1 MSEKETKRSKRKK
14 EQKHDIEPILID
26 DDERI
31 LHLNPYCNGSH
42 LSFNYKGE
50 TL

>member
-14 EQKHDIEPILID
+14 EQKHYIEPIVID

-31 LHLNPYCNGSH
+31 LHLNLKFYSIVMD
-42 LSFNYKGE
+42 LSSIIRI
-50 TL
+50 